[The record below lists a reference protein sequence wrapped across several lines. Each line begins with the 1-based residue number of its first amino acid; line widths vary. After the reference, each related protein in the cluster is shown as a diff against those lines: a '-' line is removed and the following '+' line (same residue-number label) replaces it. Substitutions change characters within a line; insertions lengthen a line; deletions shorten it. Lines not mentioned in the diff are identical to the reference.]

1 MKKNFIGLDGFIWFI
16 GVVEDRQDPYMSGR
30 VRVRCF
36 GHYTGDKTD
45 LPTEDLPWAQVM
57 LPVTSAGISGIGQT
71 PLGLVEGSHVFGF
84 FRDGEARQEP
94 VVMGSLPG
102 YPMEVGD
109 TTKGFYSPISAKEF
123 ADKVK
128 QPDYWKSEEYSNY
141 PRYQN
146 KSDMNQLASYGDYSF
161 EINPVFDLSKH
172 PAVKK
177 YEEFKK
183 AHVRPIGIAI
193 TEPIQSVFN
202 FLQTGGSTLF
212 GFITDAITSV
222 ALGAL
227 GNTVSS
233 ALGTALGDVTKS
245 VANLLGPLN
254 PTPLLEKGID
264 FLTNPDRGVGFA
276 LSEIGD
282 FTMETFSDIDGIINA
297 EIFVPAAKITT
308 SQIKTMTEGG
318 FTQLATFTDTD
329 GIRKVGFNVSNIE
342 VAREFFGEDKITKN
356 IDKFKKA
363 NEFSIAGITP
373 TKVNLGIEKFNDDID
388 TVKEIQDELIEK
400 ANRELP
406 SSADSDVIVNR
417 DENGNVISIT
427 PDEGQQQEGI
437 SAKGGELKNN
447 EKTLAGEDKL
457 MNNFIAN
464 SGGRK
469 DAWIMPD
476 LPVGTKSKS
485 GDVYPYRHVYETE
498 SGHQRIYDDNEGFA
512 SIYEEHGPSGTKYF
526 ISNDGTKAEHIM
538 SDNAYTIEGN
548 QLGYVRGGKTLSLGG
563 FYKID
568 VNQLHL
574 RDGHFE
580 IRVGD
585 NASCRIEVA
594 KGDIDLVAKD
604 GDINL
609 QAPSGKIG
617 LLAEKIGMLSTGD
630 TTLNAGDDIELLAG
644 DKIRLN

>member
-30 VRVRCF
+30 GKVRCV
-36 GHYTGDKTD
+36 GHHTGDKTA

-109 TTKGFYSPISAKEF
+109 PTKGFYSPIKASDF
-123 ADKVK
+123 TLNDN
-128 QPDYWKSEEYSNY
+128 YWKEEKYSNY

-146 KSDMNQLASYGDYSF
+146 RSDTNQLASYGDYSF
-161 EINPVFDLSKH
+161 EINPKFDLSKH
-172 PAVKK
+172 PSVKK
-177 YEEFKK
+177 YDEFRE
-183 AHVRPIGIAI
+183 AHGVPRGIAM
-193 TEPIQSVFN
+193 TEPILNVFN
-202 FLQTGGSTLF
+202 FLQTGGSSLF

-222 ALGAL
+222 AFAAL

-233 ALGTALGDVTKS
+233 ALGNVLGDVTKGVS
-245 VANLLGPLN
+245 NLLGPLN
-254 PTPLLEKGID
+254 PTPLLEKGTK
-264 FLTNPDRGVGFA
+264 FLTDKVG
-276 LSEIGD
+276 LL
-282 FTMETFSDIDGIINA
+282 TETLEEATLNTFKGIDGIINA
-297 EIFVPAAKITT
+297 EIFLPAAKITT
-308 SQIKTMTEGG
+308 SQIKTMVEGG

-329 GIRKVGFNVSNIE
+329 GIRKVGFNLSNIE
-342 VAREFFGEDKITKN
+342 IAKEFFGEDRITKD
-356 IDKFKKA
+356 IDVFKRG
-363 NEFSIAGITP
+363 NELSVAGITP
-373 TKVNLGIEKFNDDID
+373 TKVNIGIQKFNDNVDKI
-388 TVKEIQDELIEK
+388 KGIQDEAIDK

-406 SSADSDVIVNR
+406 SSADSDVHVDR
-417 DENGNVISIT
+417 DENGNAIVIT
-427 PDEGQQQEGI
+427 PDEGQQQEGVT
-437 SAKGGELKNN
+437 AKGGELKNN
-447 EKTLAGEDKL
+447 EKTPDGKDKL
-457 MNNFIAN
+457 MNDFIVN

-469 DAWIMPD
+469 DAWKMPD
-476 LPVGTKSKS
+476 LPVGTKSEA

-498 SGHQRIYDDNEGFA
+498 SGHKRIYDDNEGFA
-512 SIYEEHGPSGTKYF
+512 AIYEEHGPSGTRYF
-526 ISNDGTKAEHIM
+526 ISNDGTKAEEIH
-538 SDNAYTIEGN
+538 SDNVYEIFGN
-548 QLGYVRGGKTLSLGG
+548 QLGYVGGGKSLSLGS

-580 IRVGD
+580 IKVGD

-594 KGDIDLVAKD
+594 KGDIDLVAQD

-609 QAPSGKIG
+609 EARNGKIG
-617 LLAEKIGMLSTGD
+617 LLAEKIGMKSTGD
-630 TTLNAGDDIELLAG
+630 TILNAEDDIVLKAG
-644 DKIRLN
+644 DKILLN

>member
-1 MKKNFIGLDGFIWFI
+1 MTQNFLGLDGFVWFY
-16 GVVEDRQDPYMSGR
+16 GVVEDRNDPYFIGR

-36 GHYTGDKTD
+36 GHHTGDKTA
-45 LPTEDLPWAQVM
+45 LPTSDLPWAQVM

-109 TTKGFYSPISAKEF
+109 PTKGFYSPIKASDF
-123 ADKVK
+123 TLNDN
-128 QPDYWKSEEYSNY
+128 YWKEEKYSNY

-146 KSDMNQLASYGDYSF
+146 RSDTNQLASYGDYSF
-161 EINPVFDLSKH
+161 EINPKFDLSKH
-172 PAVKK
+172 PSVTK
-177 YEEFKK
+177 YEEFREK
-183 AHVRPIGIAI
+183 HVKPVGIAI
-193 TEPIQSVFN
+193 TDPIQSVFN
-202 FLQTGGSTLF
+202 FLQTGGGTLF

-233 ALGTALGDVTKS
+233 ALGNVLGDVTKGVS
-245 VANLLGPLN
+245 NLLGPLN
-254 PTPLLEKGID
+254 PTPLLEKGTK
-264 FLTNPDRGVGFA
+264 FLTEKVGLLTSTLEEA
-276 LSEIGD
+276 TLN
-282 FTMETFSDIDGIINA
+282 TFKGIDGIINA
-297 EIFVPAAKITT
+297 KIFLPAAEITT
-308 SQIKTMTEGG
+308 SQIKTMVEGG
-318 FTQLATFTDTD
+318 FTQLTTFTDTD

-342 VAREFFGEDKITKN
+342 IAKEFFGEDRITKD
-356 IDKFKKA
+356 IDVFKKG
-363 NEFSIAGITP
+363 NELSVAGITP
-373 TKVNLGIEKFNDDID
+373 TKVNVGIQKFNDNVDKI
-388 TVKEIQDELIEK
+388 KGIQDEEIDK

-406 SSADSDVIVNR
+406 SSADSDVHVDR
-417 DENGNVISIT
+417 DENGNAIVIT

-447 EKTLAGEDKL
+447 EKTLDGKDKL
-457 MNNFIAN
+457 MNDFIVN

-469 DAWIMPD
+469 DAWILPD
-476 LPVGTKSKS
+476 LPVGTKSVT

-498 SGHQRIYDDNEGFA
+498 SGHKRIYDDNEGFA
-512 SIYEEHGPSGTKYF
+512 AIFEEHGPSGTKYF

-538 SDNAYTIEGN
+538 SDNAYRIEGN
-548 QLGYVRGGKTLSLGG
+548 QLGYVGGGKSLSVSS

-580 IRVGD
+580 IHVGE

-594 KGDIDLVAKD
+594 KGDIDLVAQD

>member
-30 VRVRCF
+30 VKVRCF
-36 GHYTGDKTD
+36 GHNTGDKTI

-109 TTKGFYSPISAKEF
+109 TTKGFYSPISSKEF

-146 KSDMNQLASYGDYSF
+146 RSDTNQLASYGDYSF

-177 YEEFKK
+177 YDEFKK
-183 AHVRPIGIAI
+183 AHVVPRGIAI

-202 FLQTGGSTLF
+202 FLQTGGTTLF

-222 ALGAL
+222 ALSAL

-233 ALGTALGDVTKS
+233 ALGSALGDITKS
-245 VANLLGPLN
+245 VTNLLDKSNLN
-254 PTPLLEKGID
+254 PFPLLEKGVK
-264 FLTNPDRGVGFA
+264 FLTDNVGIA
-276 LSEIGD
+276 VDKVDEI
-282 FTMETFSDIDGIINA
+282 TTQIFSGIDGIVNA
-297 EIFVPAAKITT
+297 EIFVPAADLTKQ
-308 SQIKTMTEGG
+308 QIKTMAEGG
-318 FTQLATFTDTD
+318 FTQLATITDTD
-329 GIRKVGFNVSNIE
+329 GVRKVGFNLSNIE

-363 NEFSIAGITP
+363 NELSLAGITP
-373 TKVNLGIEKFNDDID
+373 TKVNLGIEKFNDNID

-437 SAKGGELKNN
+437 TAKGGELKNN
-447 EKTLAGEDKL
+447 EKTLTGEDKL

-476 LPVGTKSKS
+476 LPIKS
-485 GDVYPYRHVYETE
+485 GDVYPYRHVFETE

-526 ISNDGTKAEHIM
+526 ISNDGTKAEQIM
-538 SDNAYTIEGN
+538 SDNVYEIYGN
-548 QLGYVRGGKTLSLGG
+548 QLGYINGNKTTSVGN

-580 IRVGD
+580 IHVGE

-594 KGDIDLVAKD
+594 KGDIDLVAQD

-609 QAPSGKIG
+609 QAPNGNIG